1 MGLTPFRSKIIFLG
15 LIIADKVNC
24 WMNLRILEKIAIEG
38 NIQGQR
44 LISRSNMSLQ
54 EVKVGTSVKPLFRV
68 INTSKCIFYII
79 YMIQGYIQ
87 FQGQVSKNMFVT
99 K

>member
-1 MGLTPFRSKIIFLG
+1 MGLNPFWSKIIFLG
-15 LIIADKVNC
+15 GLNIADKVNC
-24 WMNLRILEKIAIEG
+24 WMNLRILEKNAIEG

-79 YMIQGYIQ
+79 YMIQGYLQCQRSI
-87 FQGQVSKNMFVT
+87 SRSS
-99 K
+99 